1 MEHSDTP
8 HNVHLGA
15 PHTDQ
20 VILAQKVVCGGFV
33 HTSRPHTRTSNRVFK
48 KPNISF
54 QWKKKRKQKT

>member
-8 HNVHLGA
+8 HNVHLGT

-48 KPNISF
+48 KPNTSF
-54 QWKKKRKQKT
+54 Q